1 MTRKRFV
8 KLLMSQG
15 YSRNKANGAADI
27 AIAVYPSYEAAY
39 TAVTERGR
47 VLPYMLD
54 TRALEAAMRQISDA
68 ALRICEA
75 FAAGMQAF
83 CKAYSER
90 MTAE

>member
-15 YSRNKANGAADI
+15 YSRNEANSTADL
-27 AIAVYPSYEAAY
+27 AIAFQPSYEAAY
-39 TAVTERGR
+39 AAITERGC
-47 VLPYMLD
+47 VLPYKLD
-54 TRALEAAMRQISDA
+54 TRELEAAMRQISDA

-75 FAAGMQAF
+75 FSAGMQAF

-90 MTAE
+90 MAAE